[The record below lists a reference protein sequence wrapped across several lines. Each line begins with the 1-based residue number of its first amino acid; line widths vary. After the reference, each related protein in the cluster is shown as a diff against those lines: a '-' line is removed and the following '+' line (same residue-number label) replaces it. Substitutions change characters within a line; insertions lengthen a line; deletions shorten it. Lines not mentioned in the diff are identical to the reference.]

1 MKTCRKYLSHVQ
13 KSVFEGDLTEG
24 QKALLKKEVQEIID
38 RDRDFVIIYSMKE
51 GVKLDRDII
60 TNTPDPADNF
70 I

>member
-1 MKTCRKYLSHVQ
+1 M
-13 KSVFEGDLTEG
+13 TEG
-24 QKALLKKEVQEIID
+24 QKALLKKDVQEIID